1 MIGLAQRVLG
11 LSRTELARAVPLFT
25 YLFLVM
31 GGSVA
36 SRSARDA
43 LFLDRFRAIHL
54 PYVDIAIALTV
65 AFVAGVYLRAG
76 ERLNLRNLQVSSLLG
91 FAASAVLFWWLSVG
105 PAADSRAL
113 FIVIYIW
120 AGVMSVLVPTQ
131 VWTLANYVMTTREAK
146 RAFGFIGGGAILGW
160 IVGGAATNQ
169 FVRWFGTEATLLW
182 GAATFVASAILVW
195 FIWEHRPDYVK
206 DGAAGVRIRS
216 KSSTESRL
224 LASFAEVRGSRY
236 LTTIAAIVWLAAYV
250 TTLTGWQFKAIAKA
264 TIPET
269 DALAAFFGSFNVVAG
284 VAALALQLLLTGRI
298 LRRVGVGVALFI
310 VPIALA
316 LGSAGLLIAGSLAAV
331 TVLKAS
337 DQVLRYSIDKATV
350 ELLYLPLPANITF
363 RVKSFIDT
371 VVYRLGDAAGAMTVL
386 IFAAALGIS
395 AVELAWVSLTLIA
408 LWLRAASVARREYV
422 DNLRESI
429 HQHRVDTE
437 RANAPVIERH
447 ASRLLAERLSGPPQE
462 VLYAL
467 GVFEMAWD
475 TAVHPAVRRLLR
487 HDSAEVRQRALRLLS
502 RAGDVDVL
510 DEVERLLY
518 DPFLEVRTEAL
529 LYLAEHGHVD
539 PLDRIEKLGDFP
551 DFSLRAA
558 MAAFL
563 ARPGRA
569 QNLDAARA
577 IIAAMV
583 AEEGSSGQRV
593 RLEAARLIALL
604 PDAFD
609 RELRI
614 LLQDDD
620 AEVAGAAMRAV
631 ARLRKR
637 AFVGRII
644 ERLPESALTAEAVAA
659 LASFGDAVVGTLRD
673 TMVDESTPVE
683 TRREIPSVLQ
693 TIGTRASHYALMEKV
708 LDPDATVRHRV
719 IAALNKLEQQHPERR
734 LNRST
739 LETLLA
745 AEVIGHYRSYQLLA
759 AMNVAEEPPPGSP
772 AAELMAGMRLEA
784 ERIFRLLKMMFPGHD
799 LHSAYV
805 GLQSSDPVVHDI
817 ALEFLEAILPPELRT
832 QILPL
837 FDRNVSVAARA
848 DIASRLVDVPVVIS
862 E

>member
-1 MIGLAQRVLG
+1 MIGFAQRVLG
-11 LSRTELARAVPLFT
+11 LSRAELARAVPLFA

-76 ERLNLRNLQVSSLLG
+76 ERLNLRNLQVTSLLG
-91 FAASAVLFWWLSVG
+91 FAASAVVFWWLSTG

-113 FIVIYIW
+113 FVVIYIW

-169 FVRWFGTEATLLW
+169 FVRRFGTEATLLW
-182 GAATFVASAILVW
+182 GAATFATSAILVW
-195 FIWEHRPDYVK
+195 FIWKHRPDYAK
-206 DGAAGVRIRS
+206 DEAAGGIRS
-216 KSSTESRL
+216 KTSTESRL
-224 LASFAEVRGSRY
+224 LASLAEVRGSRY
-236 LTTIAAIVWLAAYV
+236 LTTIAAIVWLAAYI

-264 TIPET
+264 TIQET
-269 DALAAFFGSFNVVAG
+269 DALTAFFGSFNMVAG
-284 VAALALQLLLTGRI
+284 MAALALQLLLTGRI
-298 LRRVGVGVALFI
+298 LRRVGVGVTLFI
-310 VPIALA
+310 VPTALA
-316 LGSAGLLIAGSLAAV
+316 LSSAGLLIAGSLAAV
-331 TVLKAS
+331 TILKAS

-371 VVYRLGDAAGAMTVL
+371 VVYRSGDAAGAMTVL
-386 IFAAALGIS
+386 IFAALLGGS
-395 AVELAWVSLTLIA
+395 AVELAWVSLALIA
-408 LWLRAASVARREYV
+408 VWFRAASVARREYV

-447 ASRLLAERLSGPPQE
+447 ASNLLAEKLSGPPEQ

-467 GVFEMAWD
+467 SVFEIAWD
-475 TAVHPAVRRLLR
+475 NAVHPAVRRLLR
-487 HDSAEVRQRALRLLS
+487 HESGDVRQRALRLLS
-502 RAGDVDVL
+502 RAGDVEVL

-583 AEEGSSGQRV
+583 AEEGSSGRRV
-593 RLEAARLIALL
+593 RLEAARLISLL

-614 LLQDDD
+614 LLQDED

-644 ERLPESALTAEAVAA
+644 ERLSEPALTAEAVAA

-673 TMVDESTPVE
+673 TLVDDSTPVE
-683 TRREIPSVLQ
+683 TRREMPSVLQ

-708 LDPDATVRHRV
+708 LDSDATVRHRV

-734 LNRST
+734 LNRTT
-739 LETLLA
+739 LETLLL

-759 AMNVAEEPPPGSP
+759 AMNVSGEPTPGSP
-772 AAELMAGMRLEA
+772 AAELFTGLRLEA
-784 ERIFRLLKMMFPGHD
+784 ERIFRLLKMMYPDHD

-837 FDRNVSVAARA
+837 FDRNVSVEARA
-848 DIASRLVDVPVVIS
+848 EIASQLVDVPVVIA